1 LAALGGEIKALVER
15 IDVLGRRNDE
25 IASAASEAGK
35 RADAVTASIAEL
47 RKAQAATAPSVA
59 RDEID
64 ALANRMAALERAA
77 KALEAQLA
85 ARVASDDRTLR
96 TVVVANTLNAA
107 VERGVPFVAEL
118 AAAKAVAS
126 DPKMLATLEPF
137 ATSGIPTA
145 TALAREL
152 AALVPALAEATG
164 STVRDGGILDRLK
177 ANAEKLV
184 RVRPIDEAVG
194 DDPAA
199 VMRRIEIRAEKGDL
213 AGAAAEVGK
222 LPASARDPAKKWL
235 AHVEARNVAIDA
247 SRRFAAD
254 ALAAVAKASPYKP
267 SH

>member
-1 LAALGGEIKALVER
+1 
-15 IDVLGRRNDE
+15 
-25 IASAASEAGK
+25 
-35 RADAVTASIAEL
+35 
-47 RKAQAATAPSVA
+47 
-59 RDEID
+59 
-64 ALANRMAALERAA
+64 
-77 KALEAQLA
+77 
-85 ARVASDDRTLR
+85 
-96 TVVVANTLNAA
+96 
-107 VERGVPFVAEL
+107 
-118 AAAKAVAS
+118 
-126 DPKMLATLEPF
+126 MLATLEPF

-194 DDPAA
+194 DDPSA